1 MGGVLGAT
9 ACCGLSC
16 PLLGV
21 VVDVVAARGGVAV
34 GVVSVAPGGL
44 VTGRRGGVCDICGG
58 GVCTIVG
65 VVFFSPHRKQE
76 MRTESVSLRDLG
88 LGCAGGGSL
97 QKSGDRNRERQ

>member
-21 VVDVVAARGGVAV
+21 VVDVIAARGGVAV
-34 GVVSVAPGGL
+34 GVVSVVPGGL

-58 GVCTIVG
+58 FVRLLAC
-65 VVFFSPHRKQE
+65 FFSSPKA
-76 MRTESVSLRDLG
+76 RDEDSEFAFEG
-88 LGCAGGGSL
+88 LGSRVCWRGVITKEWRP
-97 QKSGDRNRERQ
+97 QHERQ